1 MINGK
6 FQVLG
11 MFHYFA
17 VATAMVKCLCA
28 EDQPPLLILICSLF

>member
-11 MFHYFA
+11 MFHYFS
-17 VATAMVKCLCA
+17 VAAGMVKCLCA
-28 EDQPPLLILICSLF
+28 EDQPSL